1 MALLGKRRRLPIA
14 GHVSDVRELRTRP
27 FFDARRLRDPRAGL
41 KSSL

>member
-1 MALLGKRRRLPIA
+1 MPLLGKRRRLPIA

-27 FFDARRLRDPRAGL
+27 FFDARRDPRAGL